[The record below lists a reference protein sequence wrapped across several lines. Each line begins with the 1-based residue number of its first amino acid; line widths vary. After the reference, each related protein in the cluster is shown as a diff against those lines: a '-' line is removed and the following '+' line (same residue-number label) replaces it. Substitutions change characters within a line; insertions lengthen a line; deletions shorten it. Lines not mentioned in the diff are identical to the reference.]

1 MNQAN
6 NIKHI
11 WSVTNDYIYS
21 KSSSASKASAII
33 NYFKALSLEEL
44 KSIGTELQRSQNVQH
59 KIPFK
64 YLLDLARRAYNERI
78 NADKVVALDLNIDV
92 TEEISVSA
100 ESNFKKSVDGSKADP
115 LDLNQNFAF
124 INNYNIISNH
134 ENKTNTIG
142 VPQNEIA
149 APIVP
154 QILREEEFNVP
165 QNEELFGVNND
176 LYVPQIDID
185 KIIDAFVPQKKQ
197 ALVNKCILDLNITEV
212 KIRNKMIA
220 FMRHISRMI
229 DRIEEKLY
237 EGKEIEYVEISS
249 SDAFDLVDD
258 KYHKWIK
265 IYLAQIG
272 LKPKNH
278 SYSVQNGKCIKYYIE
293 DLQKISEMQMI
304 DVDHKLHKE
313 IKRFETLR
321 LKRKIKK
328 MNAYEK
334 LALLGSSFL
343 WKYLPPI
350 ELVRSKKDSSEGF
363 SEENIK
369 RFEKI
374 AKFGIST
381 PSMGYWHRCYS
392 RAQGLPKAIRALT
405 GLQEV
410 DTKAMQINLLLYLAF
425 KDGYLTEEQYEM
437 YSGDVYTNLFPE
449 MERKDSKKQVCEVY
463 LSCPLD
469 RMQACEVYELIRQ
482 KIGILNWYSEN
493 YKKVDGVETSE
504 SYKNLSRRLTQ
515 LEATLIFTAMS
526 RAWQQG
532 IECFYLYDA
541 LLVLPENAYRM
552 KEIMDGV
559 FVEYGVR
566 TWAEVKQAA

>member
-1 MNQAN
+1 MNNTN
-6 NIKHI
+6 NYKHI

-21 KSSSASKASAII
+21 KSSSTSKVNAII
-33 NYFKALSLEEL
+33 NYFKALSLDEL
-44 KSIGTELQRSQNVQH
+44 KSIGIELSRNQNASH

-64 YLLDLARRAYNERI
+64 YLLDLARKAYAETI
-78 NADKVVALDLNIDV
+78 NAEKIVALDLTVDKSEDRSVNA
-92 TEEISVSA
+92 EE
-100 ESNFKKSVDGSKADP
+100 NLKKSVDGSKAHP
-115 LDLNQNFAF
+115 LDLNPNFAF
-124 INNYNIISNH
+124 INTYNNVLNL

-142 VPQNEIA
+142 VPQNQNSTH
-149 APIVP
+149 IVP
-154 QILREEEFNVP
+154 QILDEDASFVP

-176 LYVPQIDID
+176 LFVPQIDID
-185 KIIDAFVPQKKQ
+185 KIIDAFVPHKKQ
-197 ALVNKCILDLNITEV
+197 ALVHKCILDLNIPED

-229 DRIEEKLY
+229 DSIEEKLY

-249 SDAFDLVDD
+249 DAFDLVDEHD
-258 KYHKWIK
+258 HKWIK
-265 IYLAQIG
+265 QYLAQFGI
-272 LKPKNH
+272 KPRSH
-278 SYSVQNGKCIKYYIE
+278 SYSVQQGKCIKYYI
-293 DLQKISEMQMI
+293 DDIQLISEMDLI
-304 DVDHKLHKE
+304 DVDNKLQKE
-313 IKRFETLR
+313 IKRFEKKR
-321 LKRKIKK
+321 LKRKIQK

-343 WKYLPPI
+343 WKFLPPI
-350 ELVRSKKDSSEGF
+350 ELVRSKKDSSEEF
-363 SEENIK
+363 SEDNIK

-374 AKFGIST
+374 AKFGISM

-410 DTKAMQINLLLYLAF
+410 DTKAMQINLLLYLAY

-449 MERKDSKKQVCEVY
+449 MERKDSKSQVCEVY

-541 LLVLPENAYRM
+541 LLVLPENAHRM

-559 FVEYGVR
+559 FTEYGVR